1 MEYLLLIANAPDAW
15 EDNDED
21 PGDGVFD
28 DWTTYTAALRDAGV
42 LVTGAGLH
50 APEIATSVRVR
61 AGERVL
67 ADGPFAEVKEHII
80 GFYVLETPDLDVA
93 LDWAARVPNARTGVV
108 EVRPVRP
115 ELSVEATLAAADAH
129 E

>member
-15 EDNDED
+15 EENDED
-21 PGDGVFD
+21 PSDGVFD

-50 APEIATSVRVR
+50 APEIATSVRAR

-93 LDWAARVPNARTGVV
+93 LDWGARVPNARTGVV